1 MANQRL
7 TDKTELTAPDVA
19 DKFEVV
25 DVSDTTANP
34 AGTTKWITWAT
45 LKAYF
50 LKFTG
55 LSDVIDT
62 TLAGKEGQVPTV
74 YTPINSLTPKL
85 KLTPIPSYTDLY
97 SGNTIISGGIQS
109 PGTGTLTYRVWASSF
124 IINNVKYD
132 EFVSANVT
140 LDDGDPTDPR
150 IDVFAIEVNAFVDPP
165 TFSVVVIEGTPDPD
179 PVKPSVDLTKQVE
192 VSFRVIAANETND
205 TDTVVDLIYNEAT
218 GEPNEWNNTYLLA
231 GGNLTD
237 TSNPYLGAVSL
248 SVPAVT
254 NDYVQWT
261 NLTDI
266 TYLSDQKLN
275 FAIKLTAW
283 ASGSTIEFK
292 IIDSATSTYRLLS
305 INSLNARD
313 FGIDITSTAWQLA
326 QIPMV
331 RFVGFTSTFDR
342 LEIRFRSTAIM
353 FLDWINVQSGLDQP
367 PTFNYVKSVVA
378 GEGVS
383 VDNTDPE
390 RPIVSA
396 GSDTRTLIADTST
409 LYTVSASDANNYI
422 TLSNVGAVTI
432 NIPESAT
439 YDFPLLTQ
447 FNFINLGV
455 GTATITGVGTA
466 TILGTATI
474 ATDKTATLVKIGT
487 NTWIVR

>member
-25 DVSDTTANP
+25 DVSDTSQNP
-34 AGTTKWITWAT
+34 AGSTKWITWAT

-62 TLAGKEGQVPTV
+62 TLEGKEGQVPTV
-74 YTPINSLTPKL
+74 YTPIGSLTPKL

-165 TFSVVVIEGTPDPD
+165 TFSVVVIEGTPDAS
-179 PVKPSVDLTKQVE
+179 PVKPSVDLTNQVE

-237 TSNPYLGAVSL
+237 TSSPYLGAVSL

-275 FAIKLTAW
+275 FAIKLSAW
-283 ASGSTIEFK
+283 NNGQTIEFK
-292 IIDSATSTYRLLS
+292 IIDSATGTYRLLS
-305 INSLNARD
+305 VNGLNARE
-313 FGIDITSTAWQLA
+313 FGINIVSTAWQPV
-326 QIPMV
+326 QIPLS
-331 RFVGFTSTFDR
+331 RFVKAGFVNTFNR
-342 LEIRFRSTAIM
+342 LEVRFRSTAPM
-353 FLDWINVQSGLDQP
+353 LLDWFNIQSGLGQP
-367 PTFNYVKSVVA
+367 PTFVYVKSVVA
-378 GEGVS
+378 GS
-383 VDNTDPE
+383 NIAVDNSDPE
-390 RPIVSA
+390 RPVVSA
-396 GSDTRTLIADTST
+396 DLSDY
-409 LYTVSASDANNYI
+409 YTALEVDEEIS
-422 TLSNVGAVTI
+422 GARFLQQYT
-432 NIPESAT
+432 
-439 YDFPLLTQ
+439 
-447 FNFINLGV
+447 
-455 GTATITGVGTA
+455 
-466 TILGTATI
+466 
-474 ATDKTATLVKIGT
+474 IGT
-487 NTWIVR
+487 LPTPPGAGLQVYVTDGTDSAVNPGTPVGGTGTTVRVVFYNGTIWTY